1 MVTSTIGLS
10 DLWITDEGVALEDDA
25 QIIAQMRAE
34 VLRPLLL
41 LQSEGQQIGPAVEFA
56 AAQLDVS
63 RSTAW
68 RLLGLLREN
77 DGRASALLPN
87 RSGPKRGSFRLSE
100 QVEDLIDRVLR
111 DRYLVLERPSFRRIV
126 GEIRAE
132 CSAKGFQPPSR
143 QTIKA
148 RLDAMDQRDV
158 LRKRKGAKAARQVF
172 EARAGGLS
180 MERPLEIVQ
189 IDHTLADII
198 LVDQVERKPLAR
210 PWLTLAIDV
219 TTRVILGAY
228 ATFDAPSVLSVGLC
242 LDHCVRPKPIRTP
255 ESLEA
260 LYWPASGIPQAI
272 HVDNGRDFRS
282 DSCAEWGIA
291 VEYRPPGRV
300 HYGGHIERLIGTAMG
315 AVHVLPGTTQSSPKD
330 KGGYDSTSKAALTL
344 EEFEDWLH
352 LEICRYH
359 NTRHGGLARTP
370 LAAWADLG
378 GDDAGRQVVDTDAF
392 RISFLPSERRQ
403 LARTGINLFSVGYWS
418 DAFGPMIGRGAGK
431 VLVKYDPRDMSQIW
445 VITDDG
451 RAIAARYKDLSRP
464 RISLWESRRARAI
477 FHERHGGTIPE
488 AILFRIIEEQRRIA
502 HAARQ
507 QTVCARLE
515 GERQARLPSDKLKR
529 DPSREMFA
537 IDTSNPDLPTYPID
551 DFDGYKPKN

>member
-1 MVTSTIGLS
+1 M
-10 DLWITDEGVALEDDA
+10 
-25 QIIAQMRAE
+25 
-34 VLRPLLL
+34 LL
-41 LQSEGQQIGPAVEFA
+41 LQTEGKEIGLPLESA
-56 AAQLDVS
+56 AAQLGVS

-77 DGRASALLPN
+77 DGRVSALLPK
-87 RSGPKRGSFRLSE
+87 RSGPKRGMSCLDQ
-100 QVEDLIDRVLR
+100 QVEDVIDQVLR
-111 DRYLVLERPSFRRIV
+111 KRYLVLERPSFRRIV
-126 GEIRAE
+126 GEIRVE
-132 CSAKGFQPPSR
+132 CHAKGFQPPSR
-143 QTIKA
+143 QTVKA
-148 RLDAMDQRDV
+148 RLDAMDQREV

-172 EARAGGLS
+172 EARAGGLDV
-180 MERPLEIVQ
+180 ERPLGIVQ

-198 LVDQVERKPLAR
+198 LVDQADRKPLAR
-210 PWLTLAIDV
+210 PWLTLAVDIA
-219 TTRVILGAY
+219 TRVVLGVY
-228 ATFDAPSVLSVGLC
+228 VSFDAPTVLSIGLC
-242 LDHCVRPKPIRTP
+242 LDHCVRPKSIRTP
-255 ESLEA
+255 ESMEA

-282 DSCAEWGIA
+282 DAFQSACAEWGI
-291 VEYRPPGRV
+291 VIEYRPPGRV
-300 HYGGHIERLIGTAMG
+300 HYGGHIERLIGTTMG

-330 KGGYDSTSKAALTL
+330 KGEYDSTGKAALTL

-359 NTRHGGLARTP
+359 NTRHSGLGRVP

-378 GDDAGRQVVDTDAF
+378 GDVAGRQVVDTDAF

-403 LARTGINLFSVGYWS
+403 LARTGINLFSIGYWS

-451 RAIAARYKDLSRP
+451 RAVAARYKDLSRP

-488 AILFRIIEEQRRIA
+488 AMLFRIIEEQRRIA
-502 HAARQ
+502 YAARQ
-507 QTVCARLE
+507 QTLTARLE
-515 GERQARLPSDKLKR
+515 GERQARLPSDKPKR

-537 IDTSNPDLPTYPID
+537 IDTNNPDLPTYPID
-551 DFDGYKPKN
+551 DFDGYKRKN

>member
-1 MVTSTIGLS
+1 MANKAK
-10 DLWITDEGVALEDDA
+10 DPEDQELA
-25 QIIAQMRAE
+25 IKRANI
-34 VLRPLLL
+34 LRPILELD
-41 LQSEGQQIGPAVEFA
+41 QAGKDIGPPLLTA
-56 AAQLDVS
+56 AREMDVS
-63 RSTAW
+63 RSSVW
-68 RLLGLLREN
+68 ELYRRLKLN
-77 DGRASALLPN
+77 DGRASALAPKP
-87 RSGPKRGSFRLSE
+87 RGPKHGSRRLGPE
-100 QVEDLIDRVLR
+100 VESIVERVLR
-111 DRYLVLERPSFRRIV
+111 QHYLVLEPPSFLRIV

-132 CSAKGFQPPSR
+132 CAAKGFRLPTR
-143 QTIKA
+143 RTIKA
-148 RLDAMDQRDV
+148 RLDAMDQREV
-158 LRKRKGAKAARQVF
+158 MRKRKGAKAARQVF
-172 EARAGGLS
+172 EPRTGSLS
-180 MERPLEIVQ
+180 MERPLEVVQ

-219 TTRVILGAY
+219 TTRVVLGAY
-228 ATFDAPSVLSVGLC
+228 VSFDAPSVLSIGLC
-242 LDHCVRPKPIRTP
+242 LDHCVRPKSIRTP
-255 ESLEA
+255 EEMEA

-282 DSCAEWGIA
+282 DAFQSACAEWGI
-291 VEYRPPGRV
+291 VIEYRPPGRV
-300 HYGGHIERLIGTAMG
+300 HYGGHIERLIGTTMG

-330 KGGYDSTSKAALTL
+330 KGEYDSTGKAALTL

-359 NTRHGGLARTP
+359 NTRHGGLGRAP

-378 GDDAGRQVVDTDAF
+378 GDDAGRQVVDTDAL
-392 RISFLPSERRQ
+392 RISFLPSEHRQ
-403 LARTGINLFSVGYWS
+403 LARTGINLFSIGYWS

-445 VITDDG
+445 VIADDG

-488 AILFRIIEEQRRIA
+488 AMLFRIIEEQRRIA
-502 HAARQ
+502 YAARQ
-507 QTVCARLE
+507 QTLTARLE
-515 GERQARLPSDKLKR
+515 GERQARLPSEKPKR

-537 IDTSNPDLPTYPID
+537 IDTNNPDLPTYPID
-551 DFDGYKPKN
+551 DLDGYKRKN